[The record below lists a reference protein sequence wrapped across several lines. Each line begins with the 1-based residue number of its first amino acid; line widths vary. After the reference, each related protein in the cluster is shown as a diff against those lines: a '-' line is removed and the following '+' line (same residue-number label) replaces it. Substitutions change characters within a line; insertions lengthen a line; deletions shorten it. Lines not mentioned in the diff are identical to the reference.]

1 MNRIR
6 VWIYASKE
14 MIQSNKRLFERIVDV
29 DDNLTI
35 DFHCIIKALSLLYG
49 ETSIIN
55 FSIHK
60 L

>member
-14 MIQSNKRLFERIVDV
+14 MIQNNKRLFERVVDV
-29 DDNLTI
+29 DDNLTV
-35 DFHCIIKALSLLYG
+35 DFHCIIKALYLLFG
-49 ETSIIN
+49 ENCIIN
-55 FSIHK
+55 FSINK